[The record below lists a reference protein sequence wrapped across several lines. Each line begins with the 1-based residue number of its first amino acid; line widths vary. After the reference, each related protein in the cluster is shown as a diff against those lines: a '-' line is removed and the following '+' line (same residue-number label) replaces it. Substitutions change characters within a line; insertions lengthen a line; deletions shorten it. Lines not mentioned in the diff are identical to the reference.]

1 MARRTAYDQAA
12 YVEASMFYARNQG
25 ISHHMVCKNPNRSP
39 ISTDTYFYRRH
50 KERSDTIRITK
61 IFAAASGAQPRRF
74 TRDPGCWDLQAWG
87 AEL

>member
-25 ISHHMVCKNPNRSP
+25 ISHHMVCKNPNRSLYP
-39 ISTDTYFYRRH
+39 R
-50 KERSDTIRITK
+50 IRIFIGATK
-61 IFAAASGAQPRRF
+61 SDPTQSESQKYLPQPAGRSRAGSPGTLGAG
-74 TRDPGCWDLQAWG
+74 TYKLG